1 MITRYIVLFEVIVLF
16 THYFVNKSA
25 ASWYKKV
32 PGGKDVNLWN
42 RKTAF
47 VWWNNGTLSEIQFV
61 CSYQSINV
69 NRSYGDDFCHCTIR
83 AQPKTKK
90 RTFGS
95 SEFLDLAVNNQR
107 AEKSKHTRIRVTNLA
122 KLQRR
127 WTEQENNA
135 KFGQWPKSFFRAIV
149 RPVGRQPKETSW

>member
-1 MITRYIVLFEVIVLF
+1 MLIREIEKQLLFGETMELCQKFNSFVHTNRSMSIDRTATIFVIVRLE
-16 THYFVNKSA
+16 HS
-25 ASWYKKV
+25 
-32 PGGKDVNLWN
+32 P
-42 RKTAF
+42 R
-47 VWWNNGTLSEIQFV
+47 
-61 CSYQSINV
+61 
-69 NRSYGDDFCHCTIR
+69 R
-83 AQPKTKK
+83 